1 MNAVSSTVAQAE
13 PTQAARQ
20 PRFQIYRAIHK
31 GIRGLMMDTLAR
43 VGRMDIEDAAEMGQA
58 LGQTDA
64 LLEFCLGH
72 VHHENEFIHPALEAR
87 QSDSSLHTADDHVEH
102 LEAIA
107 RLQAQVAALWG
118 APVAA
123 RAGLADELYSALGV
137 FVAENFEHMNI
148 EETHNQ
154 SVLEACYTD
163 GELMAI
169 HDALLATVPPEEK
182 AFSMRWMLPYLNPTE
197 RMHVFLGMRASAPP
211 EAYEAMLGLA
221 RDVLSER
228 DWFKLQRALQA

>member
-1 MNAVSSTVAQAE
+1 MNAVSATVIQTGV
-13 PTQAARQ
+13 TQLAGR

-43 VGRMDIEDAAEMGQA
+43 VGRMDVEDPAEMGQA

-72 VHHENEFIHPALEAR
+72 VRHENEFIHPALEAR
-87 QSDSSLHTADDHVEH
+87 QADSSLHTADDHVEH

-107 RLQAQVAALWG
+107 RLQAQVAALWC
-118 APVAA
+118 ASAAA
-123 RAGLADELYSALGV
+123 RAGLANELYAALGV
-137 FVAENFEHMNI
+137 FIAENFEHMNI

-169 HDALLATVPPEEK
+169 HDALLATVPPQEK
-182 AFSMRWMLPYLNPTE
+182 AFSMRWMLPHLNPTE
-197 RMHVFLGMRASAPP
+197 RMQVFLGMRASAPR

-221 RDVLSER
+221 REVLSER